1 MANEPITFFC
11 PACSI
16 KLTVPAKLA
25 GVVGPC
31 PSCGKQIQA
40 PATAVPEPVVS
51 EPIVQ
56 EAAKEVVIPEP
67 VVPEAPKEP
76 MLLKTEPRHLPSRPG
91 VGELPARHMP
101 EPASVRE
108 AKRRGSTGPLT
119 HDPYFRNLIR
129 LLIFGV
135 FLLASGAFV
144 YGVLTFLKRQPPVD
158 PAHAVTEPFSFD
170 KQIDEQAATAQ
181 GEDVG
186 TLPQV
191 SPEDSAGDVFETVDS
206 NSPWKEAE
214 AVLEKFLSAT
224 SLAERLPLI
233 ETRTPEDELAA
244 GCLAGP
250 LPAATMIVP
259 ESRETIADEN
269 ILDFYYTVE
278 FQSDGPAGQAQ
289 TILVRSRGDGP
300 PKIVADPFLDT
311 FGGRLAAYTAAPS
324 DKGGIFQVVVYAVA
338 SCTDPNIP
346 NREKKLTLKLLASD
360 NHKEIA
366 RAYFGRQSKI
376 AEMLEDGTY
385 GLNYGTAK
393 ACTVMLR
400 WNTED
405 NPDYPYLEALAIKD
419 LGWNP

>member
-1 MANEPITFFC
+1 MANDTITFFC

-16 KLTVPAKLA
+16 KLTVPASLA
-25 GVVGPC
+25 GIEGPC

-40 PATAVPEPVVS
+40 PAATEPES
-51 EPIVQ
+51 
-56 EAAKEVVIPEP
+56 
-67 VVPEAPKEP
+67 VVPEATREP
-76 MLLKTEPRHLPSRPG
+76 VPLKSEPRPLPSRSG
-91 VGELPARHMP
+91 GAELPARQMP

-108 AKRRGSTGPLT
+108 AKRRVSPGPLT
-119 HDPYFRNLIR
+119 QDPYFRNLIR

-170 KQIDEQAATAQ
+170 KQIDEQILADHADDA
-181 GEDVG
+181 G
-186 TLPQV
+186 TLPQI
-191 SPEDSAGDVFETVDS
+191 SAEDSAGDVFETADS
-206 NSPWKEAE
+206 NSPWKAAE
-214 AVLEKFLSAT
+214 EVLEKFLSAK

-250 LPAATMIVP
+250 LPAATLIVP
-259 ESRETIADEN
+259 ESRETNAGEH
-269 ILDFYYTVE
+269 ILDFYYTVK
-278 FQSDGPAGQAQ
+278 FQSEGPGGQAQ
-289 TILVRSRGDGP
+289 TILIRSRGDGP
-300 PKIVADPFLDT
+300 PKVVADPFLDT
-311 FGGRLAAYTAAPS
+311 FGGRLAAYAAAPRE
-324 DKGGIFQVVVYAVA
+324 KGGVFQVVVYAVA

-346 NREKKLTLKLLASD
+346 NRGKKLTLKLLASD

-385 GLNYGTAK
+385 GLNYGSAK
-393 ACTVMLR
+393 ACTVLLR

-419 LGWNP
+419 LDWNP